1 MKIEHRK
8 KPADDPFKDLTP
20 LQRRCLTAAIIL
32 AFLGIFIWVFKIL
45 FF

>member
-8 KPADDPFKDLTP
+8 KAADPFKDLSP
-20 LQRRCLTAAIIL
+20 LQRHCLTAAIIL
-32 AFLGIFIWVFKIL
+32 AFAGIFVWFLKIL

>member
-8 KPADDPFKDLTP
+8 KAADPFKDLSP
-20 LQRRCLTAAIIL
+20 LQRRCLNAAIIL
-32 AFLGIFIWVFKIL
+32 AFAGIFVWFLKIL